1 MTVVQM
7 ASRLRMQE
15 ILDPNIAEL
24 LIQVVKITNRGV
36 HGEIVDQKYM
46 DFASQAY
53 PQIMKELNECKTR
66 EMRKIYPVDFEYF
79 SS

>member
-15 ILDPNIAEL
+15 ILDSNIAEL

-46 DFASQAY
+46 DF
-53 PQIMKELNECKTR
+53 CFTG
-66 EMRKIYPVDFEYF
+66 V
-79 SS
+79 SSDYEGIK

>member
-1 MTVVQM
+1 
-7 ASRLRMQE
+7 MQE
-15 ILDPNIAEL
+15 ILDSNIAEL

-53 PQIMKELNECKTR
+53 PQIMKGLNECKTR
-66 EMRKIYPVDFEYF
+66 ETRKIYPADFEYF